1 MLMLYLNLQ
10 IVVASFCIGIFH
22 FFVFNVSQSHLWLL
36 DSVCLWINFRPL
48 RIPLVSDIPQAHKKQ
63 SYKIFFFSTEFQARV
78 VRDLRRQSLC
88 MLSHVWLFVTPWTTA
103 HQAPLSMWFS
113 RQGYWSG
120 LPFPTPG
127 NLPSP
132 GIEPA
137 SPVLAGG
144 FFTTVL
150 LWKPQK
156 IVYSVF
162 KWNLLEMGVKSF
174 TIKIW
179 RQISHISLRSNN
191 YRRPLFSSHYLEP
204 QGPECWWILSRRKP
218 IRQWFL

>member
-1 MLMLYLNLQ
+1 
-10 IVVASFCIGIFH
+10 
-22 FFVFNVSQSHLWLL
+22 
-36 DSVCLWINFRPL
+36 
-48 RIPLVSDIPQAHKKQ
+48 
-63 SYKIFFFSTEFQARV
+63 
-78 VRDLRRQSLC
+78 

-191 YRRPLFSSHYLEP
+191 YRRPLFSSHYLENQYGTVSSLFLTLAHSGKNIFHLP
-204 QGPECWWILSRRKP
+204 KNIFWQNYFLSYNDLIKINFANYVTVKLILPLQFRWLLRLYKEG
-218 IRQWFL
+218 WALKNWCF